1 MWYSMNKTSSI
12 LAITLALVIG
22 LTVGSLQTS
31 DAFFHDKNKKTT
43 NEGFIE
49 GSASDQADRPW
60 GVTRYFTS
68 GDPMNECLWDIVA
81 SEACQRGILF
91 DNQENMNKKL
101 NWLLEKHGYNFGE

>member
-1 MWYSMNKTSSI
+1 MNKTSSI

-22 LTVGSLQTS
+22 LTVGSLQAS
-31 DAFFHDKNKKTT
+31 SAWVHD
-43 NEGFIE
+43 NEPEPINDGFIK
-49 GSASDQADRPW
+49 GSATDKEDRPW
-60 GVTRYFTS
+60 GVARYFTS

-101 NWLLEKHGYNFGE
+101 NWLLEKHGYDFGE